1 MTYLLK
7 ASLVEEMVRMVR
19 MVICLQEDMEVVGPH
34 LIAIQG
40 RSGIKV
46 QQVSPPDKNNSET
59 TT

>member
-7 ASLVEEMVRMVR
+7 ASLVEEMVR